1 MARVH
6 KSLNKSE
13 YVRVAMEFVEELG
26 LGQLT
31 MRALGEQL
39 GVDPTA
45 VYRHFPSK
53 EVMIEAM
60 LDQMMAESAAI
71 EPVGSSP
78 RERIM
83 STALNLRSVFHAH
96 PQLTTAFATAIGTYP
111 NGLILTKRLVTELR
125 TIGLKDDDL
134 VQMYQTMESY
144 VMGSATFEAGGNPSA
159 FEQRA
164 QRYRVIN
171 EPEFDVAS
179 TDSESVKHIAHRGF
193 VLTLNL
199 LVDESERIVAGYI

>member
-1 MARVH
+1 MARVL
-6 KSLNKSE
+6 KSLNQSE
-13 YVRVAMEFVEELG
+13 YVRVAMEFVEEHG

-71 EPVGSSP
+71 EPAGDSP
-78 RERIM
+78 RERIL

-125 TIGLKDDDL
+125 AIGLKDDDL

-144 VMGSATFEAGGNPSA
+144 VMGSATFEAGGKPSA

>member
-1 MARVH
+1 
-6 KSLNKSE
+6 
-13 YVRVAMEFVEELG
+13 
-26 LGQLT
+26 
-31 MRALGEQL
+31 
-39 GVDPTA
+39 
-45 VYRHFPSK
+45 
-53 EVMIEAM
+53 
-60 LDQMMAESAAI
+60 
-71 EPVGSSP
+71 
-78 RERIM
+78 
-83 STALNLRSVFHAH
+83 VFHAH

-199 LVDESERIVAGYI
+199 LVDESERIVASYT

>member
-1 MARVH
+1 MARVL
-6 KSLNKSE
+6 KSLNQSE
-13 YVRVAMEFVEELG
+13 YVRVAMEFVEEHG

-71 EPVGSSP
+71 EPAGDSP
-78 RERIM
+78 RERIL

-125 TIGLKDDDL
+125 AIGLKDDDL

-199 LVDESERIVAGYI
+199 LVDESERIVATYI

>member
-13 YVRVAMEFVEELG
+13 YVRVAMEFVEEYG

-134 VQMYQTMESY
+134 VQMYQTMESF

-179 TDSESVKHIAHRGF
+179 SDSDTVKQVAHRGF
-193 VLTLNL
+193 ILTLNL
-199 LVDESERIVAGYI
+199 MIDESERIVSAYA

>member
-6 KSLNKSE
+6 KSLNKIE
-13 YVRVAMEFVEELG
+13 YVRVAMEFVEEHG

-171 EPEFDVAS
+171 EPEFDVPS